1 MPNSIDFYKGIF
13 LHVTPICI
21 IVPCNKT
28 LISDSSLNTDYLKNR
43 IIELGNHLSEKNAVI
58 NYLTMQLIP
67 KSQDK
72 EICSCN
78 HNNNH
83 KNKINKDE
91 DSDTQLEI
99 EDPSKKLWL

>member
-1 MPNSIDFYKGIF
+1 M
-13 LHVTPICI
+13 L
-21 IVPCNKT
+21 
-28 LISDSSLNTDYLKNR
+28 LK
-43 IIELGNHLSEKNAVI
+43 

-72 EICSCN
+72 KICSCN

-99 EDPSKKLWL
+99 EDPSKKL